1 MKHPKIASQ
10 IWDKKY
16 RFKMASVVD
25 QDFAELET
33 RVLAAHPPHQCKD
46 CWSYNLKKEAGCEV
60 CGDCGSSKC
69 G

>member
-1 MKHPKIASQ
+1 MV
-10 IWDKKY
+10 
-16 RFKMASVVD
+16 ASVVD

-33 RVLAAHPPHQCKD
+33 RVLAAYPPHQCKD
-46 CWSYNLKKEAGCEV
+46 CGSYNLKKEAGCEV